1 MFFGQ
6 IFDEKTGGT
15 VLKRGQHFV
24 LFFLTF
30 LVITSEAQYSEAAE
44 LKRKNKET
52 PQPKSP

>member
-30 LVITSEAQYSEAAE
+30 LVRMSEAQYSEAAE